1 MNYSIKYDLGLLYKT
16 LDVAHCLLSL
26 FENQPI
32 LAFMNND
39 DLKRKFGDKVKK
51 LRNKCGLSQEELAYK
66 SGLHRTQIT
75 LIENGHRCPR
85 LDTIYK
91 LASALQVKPERLL
104 PDYK

>member
-1 MNYSIKYDLGLLYKT
+1 MVT
-16 LDVAHCLLSL
+16 
-26 FENQPI
+26 
-32 LAFMNND
+32 D
-39 DLKRKFGDKVKK
+39 DLIRAFGEKIRK
-51 LRNKCGLSQEELAYK
+51 LRINCGLSQEELAYK

-91 LASALQVKPERLL
+91 LASALQVKPEKLL